1 MKFMT
6 RMLPVLFLVLASF
19 LSQAADNCTGSAE
32 GSKEYI
38 KATKLIESLPEFNKW
53 TKSHRL
59 PIAFGEPMDSK
70 TLNEGIC
77 YWSVSVYADQGSR
90 LELWNIFLVPVFGQ
104 KILVQDPIE
113 GDYVSLNQWRKKRP

>member
-1 MKFMT
+1 MKFMN
-6 RMLPVLFLVLASF
+6 RVLFALFLVLASF
-19 LSQAADNCTGSAE
+19 ASQAADNCTGPAE
-32 GSKEYI
+32 GSKDYI

-53 TKSHRL
+53 NKSHRL

-70 TLNEGIC
+70 MLNEGIC